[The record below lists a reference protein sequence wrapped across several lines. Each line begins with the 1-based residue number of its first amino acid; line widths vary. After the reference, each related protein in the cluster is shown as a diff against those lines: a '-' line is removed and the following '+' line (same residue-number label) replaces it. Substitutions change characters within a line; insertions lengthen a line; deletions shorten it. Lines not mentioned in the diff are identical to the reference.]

1 MQAGSGQAV
10 SGDRR
15 EAEGASSN
23 ETIFAEATAPGRSA
37 VAILRISGPAAGSV
51 AGRFG
56 VSLPAPRVGSVRR
69 LIHAGE
75 PIDEA
80 LVLWFPRPDSYTGE
94 DVLELHVHGGTAVV
108 SGVLA
113 VLAETPGCRV
123 ALPGEFTRRAV
134 EAGKMDLAAAEAVG
148 DLVDAETSL
157 QRRQAV
163 DQLTGGL
170 SARIWEW
177 REALL
182 STLAML
188 EASIDFSDEELPDD
202 LVETIDAR
210 LGTIRDDLADALAR
224 GRLAEIVRRGVR
236 LAVVGPPNA
245 GKSTFVNWLAGR
257 DVAIVS
263 SIPGTTRDVV
273 ECVLDLDGVKVTVAD
288 TAGLRETV
296 DPIEKEGVDR
306 ARRWAEGADIRI
318 LFLDG
323 SADAPLDGL
332 WRDIDPAIIVA
343 SKADLGRAA
352 WVPKTAI
359 ALSLTKEPGHEIGH
373 EAGPERVLA
382 GVSLAVRK
390 LLGGFGAGDSAAA
403 PGGGGLM
410 TRERH
415 RHAARDAL
423 AALVDVETARG
434 NGEPIEIQA
443 ELLRRAARSLGRV
456 TGAVD
461 VEDVLDR
468 LFASFCIGK

>member
-1 MQAGSGQAV
+1 MQAGSD
-10 SGDRR
+10 DRR
-15 EAEGASSN
+15 EAGREASKD
-23 ETIFAEATAPGRSA
+23 TIFAEATAPGRSA
-37 VAILRISGPAAGSV
+37 VAIVRISGPMAGAV
-51 AGRFG
+51 AGRLG
-56 VSLPAPRVGSVRR
+56 VSPPAPRVGSLRR
-69 LIHAGE
+69 LTHAGQ

-80 LVLWFPRPDSYTGE
+80 LVLWFPGPRSYTGE

-108 SGVLA
+108 GGVLGA
-113 VLAETPGCRV
+113 LAEMPGCRV

-170 SARIWEW
+170 SARIWDW
-177 REALL
+177 RERLL

-202 LVETIDAR
+202 LTEDIDAR
-210 LGTIRDDLADALAR
+210 LASIRNDLAHALAQ
-224 GRLAEIVRRGVR
+224 GRLAEVVRRGVR

-263 SIPGTTRDVV
+263 PTPGTTRDIV
-273 ECVLDLDGVKVTVAD
+273 ECVLDLDGMKVTVAD
-288 TAGLRETV
+288 TAGLRDTA

-306 ARRWAEGADIRI
+306 ARRWAEGADIRV

-323 SADAPLDGL
+323 SASAAPDGP
-332 WRDIDPAIIVA
+332 WRDIDPAMIVA
-343 SKADLGRAA
+343 NKADLGRAA
-352 WVPKTAI
+352 WVPDRAI
-359 ALSLTKEPGHEIGH
+359 GLSLVGETGYQVGRGTGQES
-373 EAGPERVLA
+373 VLA
-382 GVSLAVRK
+382 GLSMAVLG
-390 LLGGFGAGDSAAA
+390 LLGGVGTGGSAD
-403 PGGGGLM
+403 PSGGGGLM

-415 RHAARDAL
+415 RHAAQEAMDAL
-423 AALVDVETARG
+423 LDLDAARG
-434 NGEPIEIQA
+434 NGAPIEIQA
-443 ELLRRAARSLGRV
+443 EQLRRAAQSLGRV